1 MKKALYPGTFDPIT
15 NGHLDI
21 LKRAS
26 KIFEHVYI
34 AVANNTSKNPFF
46 TTEER
51 VELIKGC
58 TSDFDNISVDAFD
71 GLVVDYAKKINAPVI
86 IRGLRAISDF
96 EFEFQMALMN
106 RKMNSDIDSVYFM
119 PNEKNSYLS
128 SSVVKEIVRFNGD
141 ISKFVPEN
149 VEKSLKNKFRRL

>member
-1 MKKALYPGTFDPIT
+1 MKRALYPGTFDPIT

-21 LKRAS
+21 LYRAS
-26 KIFEHVYI
+26 KIFDHVHI
-34 AVANNTSKNPFF
+34 AVANNLNKSPLFSAD
-46 TTEER
+46 ER
-51 VELIKGC
+51 VALIKGC
-58 TSDFDNISVDAFD
+58 ICNFENVTVECFD
-71 GLVVDYAKKINAPVI
+71 GLVVDYAKKIDVPVI

-106 RKMNSDIDSVYFM
+106 RKINSEIDSVFFM

-149 VEKSLKNKFRRL
+149 VEKSLIKKYRSK

>member
-1 MKKALYPGTFDPIT
+1 MKRALYPGTFDPIT
-15 NGHLDI
+15 NGHLDV

-26 KIFEHVYI
+26 KIFDHVHI
-34 AVANNTSKNPFF
+34 AVATNMNKSPFF
-46 TTEER
+46 SAEER

-58 TSDFDNISVDAFD
+58 TQKFDNISVDSFD
-71 GLVVDYAKKINAPVI
+71 GLVVDYAEKIDAPVI

-106 RKMNSDIDSVYFM
+106 KKLNSEIDSVYFM

-128 SSVVKEIVRFNGD
+128 SSVVKEIAKFKGD
-141 ISKFVPEN
+141 VSEFVPEN
-149 VEKSLKNKFRRL
+149 VEKSLKNKLRR